1 MALYSVGEEVRLLV
15 CLLGLCVCWQT
26 LQMLWCV
33 LILRQTPLP
42 ASKLP
47 GYTVATLA
55 ASMGINFGGK
65 SCVTVYSNNRMME
78 VELKTGRYTQFY

>member
-1 MALYSVGEEVRLLV
+1 M
-15 CLLGLCVCWQT
+15 
-26 LQMLWCV
+26 
-33 LILRQTPLP
+33 ILRQTPLP

-47 GYTVATLA
+47 GYTVATL

-78 VELKTGRYTQFY
+78 VELKTGRYTQFS